1 MRKGI
6 VDFIYLYI
14 FIIWL
19 IRGDQEMSVEEMKK
33 LKRQSRSPPNLY
45 A

>member
-1 MRKGI
+1 MRKGM

-14 FIIWL
+14 LIAWL
-19 IRGDQEMSVEEMKK
+19 IRGDQEMSVEEMNE